1 MKPLSLLSL
10 GLVVSTAVLL
20 PLQTAE
26 ARHNDHYR
34 GHSGGPGFFF
44 NFSPPPIYIAP
55 SRPVPVYVERHNL
68 VLDVQAALTRR
79 GYEVG
84 GVDGVYGQ
92 QTRNALLRFQSDAG
106 LRATGEINDAT
117 LRALGL

>member
-10 GLVVSTAVLL
+10 GLVVSTAVLV
-20 PLQTAE
+20 PLHTAE

-34 GHSGGPGFFF
+34 GHSRGPGFFF

-55 SRPVPVYVERHNL
+55 SRPVYVERHNI
-68 VLDVQAALTRR
+68 VLDVQSALTRR

-84 GVDGVYGQ
+84 GIDGVYGQ
-92 QTRNALLRFQSDAG
+92 QTRNALIRFQTDAG
-106 LRATGEINDAT
+106 LRVTGEINDAT